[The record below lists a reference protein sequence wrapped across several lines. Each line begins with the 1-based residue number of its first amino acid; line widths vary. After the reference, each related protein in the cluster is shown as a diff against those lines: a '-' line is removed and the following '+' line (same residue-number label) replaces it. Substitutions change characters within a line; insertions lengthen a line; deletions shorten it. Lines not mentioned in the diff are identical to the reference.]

1 MSKRGK
7 IILTDKQREEMV
19 DKVVDLDFELM
30 RLRMDEEWTTEDVV
44 DWIKDMLKNGFKGY
58 KNYTDSK
65 LIEEY
70 EITSMQDEFHLGC
83 SNFPNC
89 DMFGC
94 GYDD

>member
-7 IILTDKQREEMV
+7 IILTDKEREEMV
-19 DKVVDLDFELM
+19 DKIVDLDFELM
-30 RLRMDEEWTTEDVV
+30 RLKMDEEWTTEDVV
-44 DWIKDMLKNGFKGY
+44 DWIKGMLKDGFKGY
-58 KNYTDSK
+58 KNYADSK

-94 GYDD
+94 GSN